1 MIMRLFR
8 LGGRTA
14 LLASVAV
21 LAACASPTTN
31 APKTAAAAPTEAPTA
46 AVAQKPPATQ
56 GVASQALVDVVYR
69 KLENGLKVV
78 LAPDPSV
85 PTATIGVYYGVGW
98 RVEPKD
104 RTGYAHLF
112 EHLMFQG
119 SANLGKG
126 EFLKLIEGNGG
137 VLNGSTRWDYT
148 NYYEVVPSH
157 LTETVLWAEADRMQS
172 LALTPEMLKNQQDVV
187 INEVK
192 VNVLNQPYGG
202 FMWLDMPQAA
212 FTNWYNAH
220 NFYGDLDHLQ
230 AATLPEAEAFRQQYY
245 APGNAVLVVAGDIDV
260 EKTFDWVRKYFG
272 DIAARPTGKMP
283 DISEPEQT
291 EEKIVRRT
299 DPLAPRPGLAFAYK
313 VPPRGTPEWY
323 AFGMIES
330 LLQGGDDAWLT
341 QKLVREKGYTDS
353 VMGGIN
359 PFLGGMFTYNGP
371 MLMTF
376 GLVHD
381 GSIEPA
387 AIMDDVDT
395 VVERLRTEL
404 VPQDELN
411 RILTRLRSSL
421 YDTVGSSTRFS
432 LMDLLASGA
441 LFDDDPNQVNTLE
454 QGFANVTPEL
464 IRATAR
470 KYLAPAHRTVLILEP
485 GGDAP
490 AAADAPA
497 APEAK

>member
-1 MIMRLFR
+1 M
-8 LGGRTA
+8 
-14 LLASVAV
+14 
-21 LAACASPTTN
+21 
-31 APKTAAAAPTEAPTA
+31 
-46 AVAQKPPATQ
+46 
-56 GVASQALVDVVYR
+56 VYR

-78 LAPDPSV
+78 LAPDASV

-126 EFLKLIEGNGG
+126 EFMKLIEGNGG
-137 VLNGSTRWDYT
+137 SLNGSTRWDYT

-157 LTETVLWAEADRMQS
+157 LTETVLWAEADRMKS

-220 NFYGDLDHLQ
+220 NFYGDLEHLQ
-230 AATLPEAEAFRQQYY
+230 AATLEEAEAFRQQYY

-260 EKTFDWVRKYFG
+260 EKTWAWVQKYFG
-272 DIAARPTGKMP
+272 NVEARATGKMP
-283 DISEPEQT
+283 DISEPPQT
-291 EEKIVRRT
+291 EEKTVRRL
-299 DPLAPRPGLAFAYK
+299 DPLAPRPALAFAYQ

-341 QKLVREKGYTDS
+341 QKLVREKGYTDG

-359 PFLGGMFTYNGP
+359 PLLGDMFTYNGP

-381 GSIEPA
+381 PSIEPTT
-387 AIMDDVDT
+387 IMTDVD
-395 VVERLRTEL
+395 VVIERLRNDL

-411 RILTRLRSSL
+411 RILTRLRSGL
-421 YDTVGSSTRFS
+421 YDMVGSSTRFS
-432 LMDLLASGA
+432 LMDLLASSA
-441 LFDDDPNQVNTLE
+441 LFDDDPTQVNRLE
-454 QGFANVTPEL
+454 QGFAAVTPEL
-464 IRATAR
+464 IRDTAR
-470 KYLAPAHRTVLILEP
+470 TYLAPTKRTVLILEA
-485 GGDAP
+485 GGAAP
-490 AAADAPA
+490 AATSASQ
-497 APEAK
+497 EAK

>member
-1 MIMRLFR
+1 MMMRLFR
-8 LGGRTA
+8 MGGRAA
-14 LLASVAV
+14 LLASVAG
-21 LAACASPTTN
+21 LAACASPTAT
-31 APKTAAAAPTEAPTA
+31 APRSTVAAAPT
-46 AVAQKPPATQ
+46 ATIANKQ
-56 GVASQALVDVVYR
+56 LVNVVYR

-78 LAPDPSV
+78 LAPDASV
-85 PTATIGVYYGVGW
+85 PTTTIGVYYGVGW

-137 VLNGSTRWDYT
+137 SLNGSTRWDYT

-157 LTETVLWAEADRMQS
+157 LTETVLWAEADRMKS

-220 NFYGDLDHLQ
+220 NFYGDLDHLE

-260 EKTFDWVRKYFG
+260 EKTWAWVQKYFG
-272 DIAARPTGKMP
+272 GVEARAVGQMP
-283 DISEPEQT
+283 DISEPPQT
-291 EEKIVRRT
+291 AEKTVRRT
-299 DPLAPRPGLAFAYK
+299 DPLAPRPALAFAYQ

-359 PFLGGMFTYNGP
+359 PLLGGMFTYNGP

-381 GSIEPA
+381 SSIEPN
-387 AIMDDVDT
+387 AIMTDVDT
-395 VVERLRTEL
+395 VIERLRTEL
-404 VPQDELN
+404 VPQEELS
-411 RILTRLRSSL
+411 RILTRLRSGL

-441 LFDDDPNQVNTLE
+441 LFDDDPAQVNRLE
-454 QGFANVTPEL
+454 QGFAAVTPEL
-464 IRATAR
+464 IRETAR
-470 KYLAPAHRTVLILEP
+470 KYLANTNRTVLILEP
-485 GGDAP
+485 GG
-490 AAADAPA
+490 AAAAASAPA

>member
-1 MIMRLFR
+1 MRRLGFNAMMMRLFR
-8 LGGRTA
+8 MGGRAA

-21 LAACASPTTN
+21 LAACASPNSN
-31 APKTAAAAPTEAPTA
+31 APKAIATEA
-46 AVAQKPPATQ
+46 VVSKQ
-56 GVASQALVDVVYR
+56 LVNVVYR

-78 LAPDPSV
+78 LAPDASV
-85 PTATIGVYYGVGW
+85 PTTTVGVYYGVGW

-119 SANLGKG
+119 SANLPKG

-137 VLNGSTRWDYT
+137 ALNGSTRWDYT

-157 LTETVLWAEADRMQS
+157 LTETVLWAEADRMKS

-202 FMWLDMPQAA
+202 FMWLDMPQVA

-220 NFYGDLDHLQ
+220 NFYGDLDHLE

-245 APGNAVLVVAGDIDV
+245 APGNAVLVVAGDIDI
-260 EKTFDWVRKYFG
+260 EKTWAWVQKYFG
-272 DIAARPTGKMP
+272 NVEARQTGQMP
-283 DISEPEQT
+283 DISEPTQT
-291 EEKIVRRT
+291 AEKTVRRT
-299 DPLAPRPGLAFAYK
+299 DPLAPRPALAFAYQ

-341 QKLVREKGYTDS
+341 QKLVREKGYTDG

-381 GSIEPA
+381 PSIEPG
-387 AIMDDVDT
+387 AIMTDVDA
-395 VVERLRTEL
+395 VIGRLHTEL

-411 RILTRLRSSL
+411 RILTRLRSGL
-421 YDTVGSSTRFS
+421 YDMVGSSTRFS
-432 LMDLLASGA
+432 LMDLLASSA
-441 LFDDDPNQVNTLE
+441 LFDDDPTQVNRLE
-454 QGFANVTPEL
+454 QGFAAVTPEL
-464 IRATAR
+464 IRETAR
-470 KYLAPAHRTVLILEP
+470 KYLAPANRTVLILEP
-485 GGDAP
+485 GGA
-490 AAADAPA
+490 APA
-497 APEAK
+497 APAASEAK

>member
-1 MIMRLFR
+1 MMMRLFR
-8 LGGRTA
+8 LGGRAA

-21 LAACASPTTN
+21 LAACASPAAN
-31 APKTAAAAPTEAPTA
+31 APKPTVPSTATEA
-46 AVAQKPPATQ
+46 
-56 GVASQALVDVVYR
+56 VASKQLVNVVYR

-78 LAPDPSV
+78 LAPDSSV
-85 PTATIGVYYGVGW
+85 PTTTVGVYYGVGW

-119 SANLGKG
+119 SANLPKG
-126 EFLKLIEGNGG
+126 EFMKLIEGNGG
-137 VLNGSTRWDYT
+137 ALNGSTRWDYT

-157 LTETVLWAEADRMQS
+157 LTETVLWAEADRMNS

-212 FTNWYNAH
+212 FSNWHNAH
-220 NFYGDLDHLQ
+220 NFYGDLEDLE

-260 EKTFDWVRKYFG
+260 EQTFAWVQQYFG
-272 DIAARPTGKMP
+272 RIETRPTGQMP
-283 DISEPEQT
+283 DISEPPQT
-291 EEKIVRRT
+291 AEKVVRRT
-299 DPLAPRPGLAFAYK
+299 DPLAPRPALAFAYQ

-341 QKLVREKGYTDS
+341 QKLVREKGYTDG

-359 PFLGGMFTYNGP
+359 PFLGGMFAYNGP

-381 GSIEPA
+381 PEIEPN
-387 AIMDDVDT
+387 AIMADVDA
-395 VVERLRTEL
+395 VIERLRTEL
-404 VPQDELN
+404 VPQEELN
-411 RILTRLRSSL
+411 RILTRLRSGL
-421 YDTVGSSTRFS
+421 YDMAGSSTRFA
-432 LMDLLASGA
+432 LMDLLASAA
-441 LFDDDPNQVNTLE
+441 LFDDDPTQVNRLE
-454 QGFANVTPEL
+454 AGFAAVTPEV
-464 IRATAR
+464 IRETAAR
-470 KYLAPAHRTVLILEP
+470 YLTPANRTVMVLEA
-485 GGDAP
+485 GAAAAP
-490 AAADAPA
+490 AAAPASAAPAPA

>member
-1 MIMRLFR
+1 MMMRFFQM
-8 LGGRTA
+8 GGRAA
-14 LLASVAV
+14 LLASVAL
-21 LAACASPTTN
+21 LAACASPTAT
-31 APKTAAAAPTEAPTA
+31 APKSTVAAAPDQKA
-46 AVAQKPPATQ
+46 ASRQ
-56 GVASQALVDVVYR
+56 LVNVVYR

-78 LAPDPSV
+78 LAPDSSV
-85 PTATIGVYYGVGW
+85 PTTTIGVYYGVGW
-98 RVEPKD
+98 RVEPQD

-119 SANLGKG
+119 SANLPKG

-137 VLNGSTRWDYT
+137 ALNGSTRWDYT
-148 NYYEVVPSH
+148 NYYEVVPSN
-157 LTETVLWAEADRMQS
+157 LTETVLWAEADRMKS

-212 FTNWYNAH
+212 FSNWYNAH
-220 NFYGDLDHLQ
+220 NFYGDLDHLG

-245 APGNAVLVVAGDIDV
+245 APGNAVLVVAGDINV
-260 EKTFDWVRKYFG
+260 EQTWAWVQKYFG
-272 DIAARPTGKMP
+272 SVEARATGQMP
-283 DISEPEQT
+283 DISEPPQT
-291 EEKIVRRT
+291 AEKTVRRT
-299 DPLAPRPGLAFAYK
+299 DPLAPRPALAFAYQ

-341 QKLVREKGYTDS
+341 QKLVREKGYTDG

-359 PFLGGMFTYNGP
+359 PMLGGMFTYNGP

-381 GSIEPA
+381 ASIEPN
-387 AIMDDVDT
+387 AIMTDVDA
-395 VVERLRTEL
+395 VIEKLRTDL

-421 YDTVGSSTRFS
+421 YDMAGSSTRFS
-432 LMDLLASGA
+432 LMDLLASSA
-441 LFDDDPNQVNTLE
+441 LFDDDPTQVNRLE
-454 QGFANVTPEL
+454 AGFAAVTPEL
-464 IRATAR
+464 IRETAR
-470 KYLAPAHRTVLILEP
+470 KYLAPSNRTVLILEP
-485 GGDAP
+485 GGAAP
-490 AAADAPA
+490 AASAPA

>member
-1 MIMRLFR
+1 MRKSLFR
-8 LGGRTA
+8 LGGRA
-14 LLASVAV
+14 VLLASVAA
-21 LAACASPTTN
+21 LAGCASSATN
-31 APKTAAAAPTEAPTA
+31 TATAALPGTAAPAAATA
-46 AVAQKPPATQ
+46 GTTASKP
-56 GVASQALVDVVYR
+56 LVDVVYR

-85 PTATIGVYYGVGW
+85 PSTTIGVYYGVGW

-157 LTETVLWAEADRMQS
+157 LTETVLWAEADRMKS

-212 FTNWYNAH
+212 FSNWYNAH
-220 NFYGDLDHLQ
+220 NFYGDLDHLK
-230 AATLPEAEAFRQQYY
+230 AATLEEAETFRQQYY

-260 EKTFDWVRKYFG
+260 EKTWAWVQKYFG
-272 DIAARPTGKMP
+272 DIKARPTGQMP

-291 EEKIVRRT
+291 AEKVVRRT

-330 LLQGGDDAWLT
+330 LLQGGDDARLT
-341 QKLVREKGYTDS
+341 QKLVREKGYTDG

-381 GSIEPA
+381 ASIAPET
-387 AIMDDVDT
+387 IMQDVDA
-395 VVERLRTEL
+395 VINQLREQP
-404 VPQDELN
+404 VPQSELD
-411 RILTRLRSSL
+411 RIRTRLRSGL
-421 YDTVGSSTRFS
+421 YDMVGSSTRFS
-432 LMDLLASGA
+432 LMDLLASFA
-441 LFDDDPNQVNTLE
+441 LFEDDPAQVNRIE
-454 QGFANVTPEL
+454 QGFAAVTPEL
-464 IRATAR
+464 IQETAR
-470 KYLAPAHRTVLILEP
+470 KYLAPERRTVLILEP
-485 GGDAP
+485 GAAAP
-490 AAADAPA
+490 AAAPKG
-497 APEAK
+497 EAQ

>member
-1 MIMRLFR
+1 MRRLGFNAMMMRLFR
-8 LGGRTA
+8 MGGRAA

-21 LAACASPTTN
+21 LAACASPNSN
-31 APKTAAAAPTEAPTA
+31 APKTVATEA
-46 AVAQKPPATQ
+46 
-56 GVASQALVDVVYR
+56 VASRQLVDVTYR

-78 LAPDPSV
+78 LAPDASV
-85 PTATIGVYYGVGW
+85 PTTTVGVYYGVGW

-119 SANLGKG
+119 SANLPKG

-137 VLNGSTRWDYT
+137 ALNGSTRWDYT

-157 LTETVLWAEADRMQS
+157 LTETVLWAEADRMKS

-202 FMWLDMPQAA
+202 FMWLDMPQVA

-220 NFYGDLDHLQ
+220 NFYGDLDHLE

-245 APGNAVLVVAGDIDV
+245 APGNAVLVIAGDIDV
-260 EKTFDWVRKYFG
+260 EKTWAWVQKYFG
-272 DIAARPTGKMP
+272 TVEARATGQMP
-283 DISEPEQT
+283 DISEPAQT
-291 EEKIVRRT
+291 AEKTVRRT
-299 DPLAPRPGLAFAYK
+299 DPLAPRPALAFAYQ

-341 QKLVREKGYTDS
+341 QKLVREKGYTDG

-381 GSIEPA
+381 PSIEPG
-387 AIMDDVDT
+387 AIMTDVDA
-395 VVERLRTEL
+395 VIGRLHTEL

-411 RILTRLRSSL
+411 RILTRLRSGL
-421 YDTVGSSTRFS
+421 YDMVGSSTRFS
-432 LMDLLASGA
+432 LMDLLASSA
-441 LFDDDPNQVNTLE
+441 LFDDDPTQVNRLE
-454 QGFANVTPEL
+454 QGFAAVTPEL
-464 IRATAR
+464 IRETAR
-470 KYLAPAHRTVLILEP
+470 KYLAPANRTVLILEP
-485 GGDAP
+485 GGA
-490 AAADAPA
+490 APA
-497 APEAK
+497 APAASEAK

>member
-1 MIMRLFR
+1 MIESLFR
-8 LGGRTA
+8 MGGRIA
-14 LLASVAV
+14 LLASAAA
-21 LAACASPTTN
+21 LAGCASPTPSS
-31 APKTAAAAPTEAPTA
+31 AATAAGQ
-46 AVAQKPPATQ
+46 AVSSKPPATET
-56 GVASQALVDVVYR
+56 VASKPLVNVVYR

-85 PTATIGVYYGVGW
+85 PTATVGVYYGVGW

-119 SANLGKG
+119 SANLPKG
-126 EFLKLIEGNGG
+126 AFNSLIEGNGG

-157 LTETVLWAEADRMQS
+157 LAETVLWAEADRMKS
-172 LALTPEMLKNQQDVV
+172 LNLTPETLKNQQDVV
-187 INEVK
+187 ISEVR

-212 FTNWYNAH
+212 FSNWYNAH

-230 AATLPEAEAFRQQYY
+230 AATLEDAKRFREQYY

-260 EKTFDWVRKYFG
+260 EKTWAWAQKYFG
-272 DIAARPTGKMP
+272 TIAARPVGQMP
-283 DISEPEQT
+283 DITEPEQT
-291 EEKIVRRT
+291 QEKVVHRT
-299 DPLAPRPGLAFAYK
+299 DPLAPRPALAFAYH

-323 AFGMIES
+323 AFGMIEA
-330 LLQGGDDAWLT
+330 LLQGGDDARLT

-359 PFLGGMFTYNGP
+359 PLLGDMFTYNGP

-381 GSIEPA
+381 ASIAPE
-387 AIMDDVDT
+387 AIMRDVDT
-395 VVERLRTEL
+395 VINQLREQP
-404 VPQDELN
+404 VPQSELD
-411 RILTRLRSSL
+411 RIRTRLRSGL
-421 YDTVGSSTRFS
+421 YDMVGSSTRFS
-432 LMDLLASGA
+432 LMDLLASFA
-441 LFDDDPNQVNTLE
+441 LFDDNPAKVNTIE
-454 QGFANVTPEL
+454 QGFAAVTPQL
-464 IRATAR
+464 IQETAR
-470 KYLAPAHRTVLILEP
+470 KYLAPTKRTVLILEP
-485 GGDAP
+485 GAAAP
-490 AAADAPA
+490 AAKG
-497 APEAK
+497 EAK